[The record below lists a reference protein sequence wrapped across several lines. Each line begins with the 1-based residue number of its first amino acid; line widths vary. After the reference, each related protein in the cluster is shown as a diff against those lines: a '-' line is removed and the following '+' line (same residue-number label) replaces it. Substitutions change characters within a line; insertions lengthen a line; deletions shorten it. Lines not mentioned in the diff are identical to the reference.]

1 MRTNNRRRLIHR
13 RDAAPPPHKAVV
25 DGRGDRLSR
34 KPNHRPNRQD
44 DACILCPAQLQQQ
57 PVLNVK
63 NSSQPTS
70 TCLPNKGHVAV
81 RGFSFGILSVQKLR
95 PPQQSET
102 YDLALIQC
110 GITDL
115 EQGILAEFPKLA
127 SLQLDFNNLTHVKG
141 AWFDGLKFPALFWAL
156 SLSHNRI
163 SNMESNCFQN
173 LSYLLILKLDNNVLQ
188 VIQPSWFHNLKML
201 GSLSLKSN
209 SIETIPPQ
217 TFKSLPLLSD
227 LDLSRNKLTCLSRET
242 VEGLHKLGRLSL
254 GGNRLLALDDSVN
267 LVMSWKLYYRYP
279 PFDGQRVAVRVN
291 EALFC
296 ITELNQLRQFY
307 HVQMQHDIHTQAARP
322 GVEPNTQCTYL
333 NSILELEA
341 ASQYSLPLVIVSFN
355 TTSDKHARN
364 IAHLCKRAWED
375 VSTVKVALRGDITL
389 QIVPMGVDR
398 SCNPQIVAIVL
409 SNAISNESNTK
420 LYADR
425 HSNNVS
431 AFGHEEM
438 KNVTCL
444 VNTWEETY
452 QHVFTTPLSSTPD
465 DTVCAE
471 NTQATRTVSSTPD
484 GTGEGMPLTTRGP
497 EIMTTKSTLNRTD
510 ISTDGTVKEKSPRN
524 AIITM
529 VTIVAVVLVAL
540 FVTYNIRRQRCC
552 SRGHLAGAQGTAPDR
567 TAHQSSS
574 SGDDPQYSEIP
585 DEYFDRQSTTASTTR
600 QTANDY
606 NQIPDEYFNY
616 YNTRPGAENPYW
628 QIPDEYYNRYNTYPP
643 RRRVPQADVVL
654 PSSTRLRGKHPS
666 YDTAPQV
673 WRDPQNY
680 QIPARGRRTNIR
692 SHDNS
697 GQRYMGLTGNH
708 RLSYPQDNVDYSVRL
723 NTAAAE
729 VVLPSSTRLGGKHP
743 SYDTAPQVWR
753 DPQNYQIPARG
764 RRTNIR
770 SHDNSGQ
777 RYMGLTGNH
786 RLSYPQDNVD
796 YSVRFNTAAVEVVLP
811 SSTRLGG
818 KHPSYDTAPQVWR
831 DPQNYQ
837 IPARGRR
844 TNIRSHG
851 MHQTD
856 NSGHRYMGLIGNHR
870 LSYPLTLRVPQ
881 DDRDYSVRFNTVA
894 AEVVLPSS
902 TRLGG
907 QHPSY
912 DTAPQVWRDPQNY
925 QIPARGRRTNIRS
938 NETSQSDNTGHRYMG
953 LTGKHGY
960 SRRPLS
966 YPSTPRVPHDDRDYS
981 VSFNTA
987 AAEVVLPSSTRLG
1000 CKHPSYDTAPQV
1012 WRDPQNYQIPA
1023 RGRNTNIR
1031 PHGAPVARSSSVP
1044 RYMTLTGN

>member
-1 MRTNNRRRLIHR
+1 MSHVVQQVVVVFTILVSCASLEPACFPGCKNTNSWSSCIPN
-13 RDAAPPPHKAVV
+13 
-25 DGRGDRLSR
+25 S
-34 KPNHRPNRQD
+34 KPINHRPSPQY

-70 TCLPNKGHVAV
+70 PCLPNKGSVAV

-127 SLQLDFNNLTHVKG
+127 FLQLDFNNLTHVKG
-141 AWFDGLKFPALFWAL
+141 AWFDGLKSPALFRTL

-163 SNMESNCFQN
+163 SNMDSKCFQN
-173 LSYLLILKLDNNVLQ
+173 VSYLGILNLDNNYLQ
-188 VIQPSWFHNLKML
+188 VIQSSWFYNLKVL
-201 GSLSLKSN
+201 NSLSLRSN

-217 TFKSLPLLSD
+217 AFKSLSLLSN
-227 LDLSRNKLTCLSRET
+227 LDLSRNMLTCLSRET
-242 VEGLHKLGRLSL
+242 VEGLNRLETLSL
-254 GGNRLLALDDSVN
+254 GGNRLLALDDSIN
-267 LVMSWKLYYRYP
+267 LVMNWKLKYRYP
-279 PFDGQRVAVRVN
+279 MYRGQRVAVRVN
-291 EALFC
+291 EVLFC
-296 ITELNQLRQFY
+296 ITELNQLRPFY
-307 HVQMQHDIHTQAARP
+307 HVQMQHDIRTQAARP
-322 GVEPNTQCTYL
+322 TAEPLSQCTYL
-333 NSILELEA
+333 NLLAGRKA
-341 ASQYSLPLVIVSFN
+341 ANQTKYNLPLVIISVH
-355 TTSDKHARN
+355 TKSDKHAKN
-364 IAHLCKRAWED
+364 IDNLCKRAWED

-409 SNAISNESNTK
+409 SNAISDDNNTK

-425 HSNNVS
+425 YSNHMS

-438 KNVTCL
+438 TNVTCL

-452 QHVFTTPLSSTPD
+452 QHVFATPLSSTPD

-471 NTQATRTVSSTPD
+471 NTQATRTVSCTPD

-497 EIMTTKSTLNRTD
+497 EHQTTKLTLDQTDASTE
-510 ISTDGTVKEKSPRN
+510 GTVKEKSPRR

-529 VTIVAVVLVAL
+529 ITIVAVVLVAL
-540 FVTYNIRRQRCC
+540 FVTYVVRRQHCC
-552 SRGHLAGAQGTAPDR
+552 SRGHLGGAQGTAPDR
-567 TAHQSSS
+567 TAQQSSS

-585 DEYFDRQSTTASTTR
+585 DEYFDRQNTSASTTR
-600 QTANDY
+600 QTANNY
-606 NQIPDEYFNY
+606 NQIPDQYFNY
-616 YNTRPGAENPYW
+616 YNTRPGAEHSYW
-628 QIPDEYYNRYNTYPP
+628 EIPDEYYNRYSTYPP
-643 RRRVPQADVVL
+643 RRRVPQ
-654 PSSTRLRGKHPS
+654 
-666 YDTAPQV
+666 
-673 WRDPQNY
+673 
-680 QIPARGRRTNIR
+680 
-692 SHDNS
+692 
-697 GQRYMGLTGNH
+697 
-708 RLSYPQDNVDYSVRL
+708 
-723 NTAAAE
+723 AE

-764 RRTNIR
+764 RQTNIR

-777 RYMGLTGNH
+777 RYMGLVGNH

-796 YSVRFNTAAVEVVLP
+796 YSVRLSTAAAEVVLP

-818 KHPSYDTAPQVWR
+818 QHPSYDTAPQVWR

-837 IPARGRR
+837 IPARGRQN
-844 TNIRSHG
+844 NIRSHG
-851 MHQTD
+851 MLQTD
-856 NSGHRYMGLIGNHR
+856 NSGHRYMGLIGNNR

-881 DDRDYSVRFNTVA
+881 DDRDYSVRFNTAAAEVVLPSSTRLGGQHPSYDTAPQVRRDPQNYQIPARGRNTNIRSRDLSHTDNSGHRYMGLVCNHRYSRKPLSYPSTHQVPQNDRDYSVSFNTAA

-938 NETSQSDNTGHRYMG
+938 HRAG
-953 LTGKHGY
+953 
-960 SRRPLS
+960 
-966 YPSTPRVPHDDRDYS
+966 
-981 VSFNTA
+981 
-987 AAEVVLPSSTRLG
+987 
-1000 CKHPSYDTAPQV
+1000 
-1012 WRDPQNYQIPA
+1012 
-1023 RGRNTNIR
+1023 
-1031 PHGAPVARSSSVP
+1031 SSSVP
-1044 RYMTLTGN
+1044 GYMTLTGN